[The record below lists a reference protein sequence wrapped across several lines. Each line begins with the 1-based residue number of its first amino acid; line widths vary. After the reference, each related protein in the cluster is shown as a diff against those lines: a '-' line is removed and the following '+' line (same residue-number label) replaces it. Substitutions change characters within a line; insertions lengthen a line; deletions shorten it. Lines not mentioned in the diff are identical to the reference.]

1 MSSAFVNPLAPK
13 KPDVIESARRIK
25 SWTRACLKIDDATIV
40 SVNELACHLPG
51 CPPKETVILVMA
63 GPNDTRQFSIHKA
76 MADVTLEDVRLVAA
90 DVQDDG

>member
-1 MSSAFVNPLAPK
+1 LSSAFVNPLAPK
-13 KPDVIESARRIK
+13 RPNVVESARRIK

-51 CPPKETVILVMA
+51 CPPKETVILVMT

-76 MADVTLEDVRLVAA
+76 MAYVTFEDVSLVAA
-90 DVQDDG
+90 DVQDHG

>member
-25 SWTRACLKIDDATIV
+25 SWTRTCLKIDDATIV

-63 GPNDTRQFSIHKA
+63 GPNDTGQFSIHKA
-76 MADVTLEDVRLVAA
+76 MADVTLEDVSLGAT

>member
-13 KPDVIESARRIK
+13 KSGVIESARRIK
-25 SWTRACLKIDDATIV
+25 NWTRACLKIDDATII

-63 GPNDTRQFSIHKA
+63 GPNDTTQFSIHKTI
-76 MADVTLEDVRLVAA
+76 ADVTFEDVSLMAT
-90 DVQDDG
+90 DVQDHG

>member
-1 MSSAFVNPLAPK
+1 MNPLAPK
-13 KPDVIESARRIK
+13 RPNVVESARRIK

-51 CPPKETVILVMA
+51 CPPKETVILVMT

-76 MADVTLEDVRLVAA
+76 MAYVTFEDVSLVAA
-90 DVQDDG
+90 DVQDHG